1 MAKIVFPI
9 SPTAEQVHEGF
20 TYDGVVGVWRATP
33 SSGGGGGGLTAETQ
47 IQIDDN
53 ELFSLIGL

>member
-1 MAKIVFPI
+1 MAIIFPS
-9 SPTAEQVHEGF
+9 SPTAGQVHEGF

-33 SSGGGGGGLTAETQ
+33 SSGGGLTAETQ
-47 IQIDDN
+47 TQIDDN

>member
-1 MAKIVFPI
+1 MAIIVFPS
-9 SPTAEQVHEGF
+9 SPTAGQVHEGF
-20 TYDGVVGVWRATP
+20 TYDGTVSVWRATP